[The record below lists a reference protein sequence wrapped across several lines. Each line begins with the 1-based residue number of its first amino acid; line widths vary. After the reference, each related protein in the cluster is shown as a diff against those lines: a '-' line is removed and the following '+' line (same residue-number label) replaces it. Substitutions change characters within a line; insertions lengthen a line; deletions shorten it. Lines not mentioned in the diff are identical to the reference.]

1 MTGRLT
7 GEFSGLVF
15 DLKNYLNY
23 LLQEIEIQTSCVF
36 SALIREL
43 ALPITDYKV
52 SLSYTVNT

>member
-23 LLQEIEIQTSCVF
+23 QLQEIEIQTSCVF
-36 SALIREL
+36 TVLIREL
-43 ALPITDYKV
+43 PSQLLIIKSVYP
-52 SLSYTVNT
+52 LW